1 MKRVKILNE
10 HLFVKFERAV
20 NMERTVLHCDLDNF
34 FASVECVYEPSLAK
48 VPFAVC
54 GDPKERHG
62 IVLAKNQLAKQF
74 GIKTAVPIWQA
85 LQLCP
90 SLRLVEPHYDRYMDY
105 SRKARNIY
113 EYYTDMVEAFG
124 IDECWLDVTGSQMLF
139 GSGEQIAK
147 EINSRIKQE
156 LGLTV
161 SVGVSFNKCFAKL
174 GSDLNKPDGISI
186 ISRDNFKSTV
196 WPLPVDNLLWVGK
209 STKTRL
215 NNMGVLTIGDIA
227 AFGRNLITASFGKNG
242 ESLWRNA
249 MGYDYSPVLRE
260 KELPAAK
267 SIGKSVTGSRD
278 LVTEEEIFTTFL
290 ALAENVSEKL
300 RKCSL
305 LCGTVQIHIR
315 DTYLGITEHQ
325 TRLVQPTRLASELAQ
340 TGMELFKKNWRRRI
354 PVRSIG
360 IRACELMCDCESVQL
375 SFEYDYQKALL
386 LERLETSVDRIREKY
401 GKNALVRASLMHSSL
416 NRNERISFLP

>member
-1 MKRVKILNE
+1 
-10 HLFVKFERAV
+10 
-20 NMERTVLHCDLDNF
+20 MERTVLHCDLDNF
-34 FASVECVYEPSLAK
+34 FASVECVYDPSLAN

-74 GIKTAVPIWQA
+74 GVKTAVPIWEA
-85 LQLCP
+85 KLLCP
-90 SLRLVEPHYDRYMDY
+90 SLRLVEPHYERYIDF
-105 SRKARNIY
+105 SRRARAVY
-113 EYYTDMVEAFG
+113 ECYTDMVEAFG

-147 EINSRIKQE
+147 EINSRIKNE

-174 GSDLNKPDGISI
+174 GSDLNKPNGISI

-196 WPLPVDNLLWVGK
+196 WPLPVESLLWVGK
-209 STKTRL
+209 STKTRM
-215 NNMGVLTIGDIA
+215 NNLGILTVGDIA
-227 AFGRNLITASFGKNG
+227 AFGHDLIAASFGKSG
-242 ESLWRNA
+242 ESIWRNA
-249 MGYDYSPVLRE
+249 MGYDCSPVLRE
-260 KELPAAK
+260 RELPAAK

-375 SFEYDYQKALL
+375 SFEYDYQKAVL

-401 GKNALVRASLMHSSL
+401 GKNALVRASLMRSSPID
-416 NRNERISFLP
+416 NEKRSFFP

>member
-1 MKRVKILNE
+1 
-10 HLFVKFERAV
+10 
-20 NMERTVLHCDLDNF
+20 MERTVLHCDLDNF
-34 FASVECVYEPSLAK
+34 FASVECVYDPSLAK

-74 GIKTAVPIWQA
+74 GVKTAVPIWQA
-85 LQLCP
+85 MQLCP
-90 SLRLVEPHYDRYMDY
+90 SLRLVEPHYERYMDF
-105 SRKARNIY
+105 SRKARSIY
-113 EYYTDMVEAFG
+113 ENYTDMVEAFG
-124 IDECWLDVTGSQMLF
+124 IDECWLDVTGSKMLF
-139 GSGEQIAK
+139 GSGEKIAK
-147 EINSRIKQE
+147 EINSRMKSE

-161 SVGVSFNKCFAKL
+161 SVGVSFNKCFSKL

-196 WPLPVDNLLWVGK
+196 WPLPVESLLWVGR

-215 NNMGVLTIGDIA
+215 NGMGILTIGDVA
-227 AFGRNLITASFGKNG
+227 AVGHDLITASFGKNG
-242 ESLWRNA
+242 ESIWRNA

-260 KELPAAK
+260 RELPAAK
-267 SIGKSVTGSRD
+267 SIGKSVTGGKD

-315 DTYLGITEHQ
+315 DTYLGVTEHQ
-325 TRLVQPTRLASELAQ
+325 TRLVQPTRLASELAR

-375 SFEYDYQKALL
+375 SFEYDYQKAVL

-401 GKNALVRASLMHSSL
+401 GKNALVRASLMRSPITD
-416 NRNERISFLP
+416 RDRISFLP